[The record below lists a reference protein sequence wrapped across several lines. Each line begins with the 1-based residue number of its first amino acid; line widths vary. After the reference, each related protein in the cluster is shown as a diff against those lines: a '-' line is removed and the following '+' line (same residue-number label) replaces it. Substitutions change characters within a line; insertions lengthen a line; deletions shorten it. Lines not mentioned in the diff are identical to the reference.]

1 MTALLIPERSDVM
14 NKLRFFIA
22 LWTAKLARLLLKI
35 LGRNA
40 TYLPGEIALKISKDF
55 LGHLGMPETV
65 ICVTGTNGKTTVS
78 NLLNSILEKN
88 GYNVTNNSFGSNV
101 QAGVAA
107 ALLSDSNIFGKAKK
121 DIAVLEVDERSS
133 LLVHPYIKPDFL
145 VVNNIMRDSIK
156 RNAHT
161 GFISYIISSA
171 MPEKTKLILNGDD
184 LITSTLAP
192 QCKERF
198 YFGLDAEKPEVS
210 EKPFLSDIVYCPE
223 CGSLLESEYLRYNHI
238 GRMYCP
244 SCKLRSPERDYT
256 VTDIDRENGRFTIS
270 IKGKEH
276 TFNLINDN
284 IVNVYNFAGAIA
296 LLTEI
301 GLTTEQIEKGFS
313 ESEIVKTRFDT
324 MAAGKLNVTFQMA
337 KGQNPIA
344 CARCFSYIASIKK
357 ENKLLLIDIDDLHD
371 NIGESESTCWLYDCD
386 YSYLTDES
394 IGQIIF
400 AGPRCR
406 DQLLRAVLSGVDEKK
421 IILSEDVMKAADLI
435 DTEKFTDIYVLY
447 ELYRQPDAD
456 KMRVQLKKLGEGT
469 K

>member
-1 MTALLIPERSDVM
+1 MK
-14 NKLRFFIA
+14 KLRFFIA
-22 LWTAKLARLLLKI
+22 LFAAKLARLLLKM

-55 LGHLGMPETV
+55 LGHLKMPKTV

-88 GYNVTNNSFGSNV
+88 GYSVTNNSFGSNV

-107 ALLSDSNIFGKAKK
+107 ALLEDSTLSGKAKK

-133 LLVHPYIKPDFL
+133 LLVHPFIKPDYL

-171 MPEKTKLILNGDD
+171 MPEKTRLVLNGDD

-192 QCKERF
+192 QCKERI
-198 YFGLDAEKPEVS
+198 YFGLDAQKPES
-210 EKPFLSDIVYCPE
+210 EAKQFLSDIVYCPE
-223 CGSLLESEYLRYNHI
+223 CGSPLESEYLRYNHI
-238 GRMYCP
+238 GRMHCTGC
-244 SCKLRSPERDYT
+244 SLSSPDRDYT
-256 VTDIDRENGRFTIS
+256 VTDIDKEKGKFTIS
-270 IKGKEH
+270 LRGNEH

-301 GLTTEQIEKGFS
+301 GLSIEQIEKGFS

-324 MAAGKLNVTFQMA
+324 MTAGKLNITFQMA

-344 CARCFSYIASIKK
+344 CARCFSYISSIEKD
-357 ENKLLLIDIDDLHD
+357 NKLMIIDIDDLHD
-371 NIGESESTCWLYDCD
+371 NIGDSESTPWLYDCD
-386 YSYLTDES
+386 YSYLTDDS
-394 IGQIIF
+394 IAQIIF
-400 AGPRCR
+400 TGPRCR
-406 DQLLRAVLSGVDEKK
+406 DQLLRALIAGVNKEKIVLC
-421 IILSEDVMKAADLI
+421 EDVMKAVGLI
-435 DTEKFTDIYVLY
+435 DTERFTDIYVLY

-456 KMRVQLKKLGEGT
+456 KMRVQLKSLGEGT

>member
-1 MTALLIPERSDVM
+1 MKKI
-14 NKLRFFIA
+14 RFLIA
-22 LWTAKLARLLLKI
+22 LIMAKLARFLLKC

-40 TYLPGEIALKISKDF
+40 TYLPGEVALKISKDF
-55 LGHLGMPETV
+55 LGHLTLPETV

-78 NLLNSILEKN
+78 NLLTSILTKN
-88 GYNVTNNSFGSNV
+88 GYSVTNNSFGSNV

-107 ALLSDSNIFGKAKK
+107 ALLADSSIFGKSKK

-133 LLVHPYIKPDFL
+133 LLVYPYIKPDYL

-171 MPEKTKLILNGDD
+171 LPEKTKLVLNGDD

-192 QCKERF
+192 QCKGRI
-198 YFGLDAEKPEVS
+198 YFGLDAEKPEIS
-210 EKPFLSDIVYCPE
+210 EKPFLSDIVYCPD
-223 CGSLLESEYLRYNHI
+223 CGALLNSEYLRYNHI

-244 SCKLRSPERDYT
+244 SCGKKSPERDYLCT
-256 VTDIDRENGRFTIS
+256 EIDRENSKFTVS
-270 IKGKEH
+270 LKGKEH

-284 IVNVYNFAGAIA
+284 IVNIFNFTGAIA
-296 LLTEI
+296 ILSEI
-301 GLTTEQIEKGFS
+301 GLDIQQIEKGFS
-313 ESEIVKTRFDT
+313 ESEIVKSRFDT
-324 MAAGKLNVTFQMA
+324 MKAGNLDVTFIMA

-344 CARCFSYIASIKK
+344 CARCFSYAASVPK

-386 YSYLTDES
+386 FSYLAHDS
-394 IGQIIF
+394 ISGIIF
-400 AGPRCR
+400 TGPRCR
-406 DQLLRAVLSGVDEKK
+406 DMLLRAVLAGVNKEK
-421 IILSEDVMKAADLI
+421 IILEPDVTKAVSRI
-435 DTEKFTDIYVLY
+435 DTEKYSDVFVLY

-456 KMRVQLKKLGEGT
+456 KMKIQIKNLGEGT

>member
-1 MTALLIPERSDVM
+1 M

-22 LWTAKLARLLLKI
+22 LFMAKLARLLLKM

-40 TYLPGEIALKISKDF
+40 TYLPGKVALKISKDF
-55 LGHLGMPETV
+55 LGHLKMPETV

-78 NLLNSILEKN
+78 NLLASVFTKN
-88 GYNVTNNSFGSNV
+88 GYDITNNSFGSNV

-107 ALLSDSNIFGKAKK
+107 ALLADSDILGRAKK
-121 DIAVLEVDERSS
+121 KIAVLEVDERSS
-133 LLVHPYIKPDFL
+133 LLVYPYIKPDFL

-161 GFISYIISSA
+161 GFISYIISSSL
-171 MPEKTKLILNGDD
+171 PEKTKLILNGDD
-184 LITSTLAP
+184 LITASLAK
-192 QCKERF
+192 QCKNRV
-198 YFGLDAEKPEVS
+198 YFGLDAEKPEIS

-223 CGSLLESEYLRYNHI
+223 CGNLLESEYLRYNHI
-238 GRMYCP
+238 GRMHCT
-244 SCKLRSPERDYT
+244 SCQVKSPERDYL
-256 VTDIDRENGRFTIS
+256 VTDIDRENEKFTVS
-270 IKGKEH
+270 LKGKEH

-296 LLTEI
+296 LLTEA
-301 GLTTEQIEKGFS
+301 GLDISQTEKGFS

-324 MAAGKLNVTFQMA
+324 MKAGKLNITFQMA

-344 CARCFSYIASIKK
+344 CARCYSYMASIPVK
-357 ENKLLLIDIDDLHD
+357 NKLLIIDVDDLHD

-386 YSYLTDES
+386 YSYLKDES
-394 IGQIIF
+394 IAQIIF

-406 DQLLRAVLSGVDEKK
+406 DQLLRALIQGVSKDKIVLC
-421 IILSEDVMKAADLI
+421 EDVTKAVSLI
-435 DTEKFTDIYVLY
+435 DTEKFNDIYVLY

-456 KMRVQLKKLGEGT
+456 KMRVQLKNLGEGT

>member
-1 MTALLIPERSDVM
+1 M

-22 LWTAKLARLLLKI
+22 LFMAKLARLLLKM

-40 TYLPGEIALKISKDF
+40 TYLPGEVALKISKDF
-55 LGHLGMPETV
+55 LGHLKMPETV

-78 NLLNSILEKN
+78 NLLASVFTKN
-88 GYNVTNNSFGSNV
+88 GYDITNNSFGSNV

-107 ALLSDSNIFGKAKK
+107 ALLADSDILGRAKK
-121 DIAVLEVDERSS
+121 KIAVLEVDERSS
-133 LLVHPYIKPDFL
+133 LLVYPYIKPDFL

-161 GFISYIISSA
+161 GFISYIISSSL
-171 MPEKTKLILNGDD
+171 PEKTNLILNGDD
-184 LITSTLAP
+184 LITASLAK
-192 QCKERF
+192 QCKNRV
-198 YFGLDAEKPEVS
+198 YFGLDAEKPEIS
-210 EKPFLSDIVYCPE
+210 EKPFLSDIVYCSE
-223 CGSLLESEYLRYNHI
+223 CGNLLESEYLRYNHI
-238 GRMYCP
+238 GRMHCT
-244 SCKLRSPERDYT
+244 SCQVKSPERDYL
-256 VTDIDRENGRFTIS
+256 VTDIDRENEKFTIS
-270 IKGKEH
+270 LKGKEH

-296 LLTEI
+296 LLTEA
-301 GLTTEQIEKGFS
+301 GLDISQIEKGFS

-324 MAAGKLNVTFQMA
+324 MKAGKLNITFQMA

-344 CARCFSYIASIKK
+344 CARCYSYMASIPVK
-357 ENKLLLIDIDDLHD
+357 NKLLIIDVDDLHD

-386 YSYLTDES
+386 YSYLKDES
-394 IGQIIF
+394 IAQIIF

-406 DQLLRAVLSGVDEKK
+406 DQLLRALIQGVSKDKIVLC
-421 IILSEDVMKAADLI
+421 EDVTKAVSLI
-435 DTEKFTDIYVLY
+435 DTEKFNDIYVLY

-456 KMRVQLKKLGEGT
+456 KMRVQLKSLGEGT

>member
-1 MTALLIPERSDVM
+1 MK
-14 NKLRFFIA
+14 KLRFFIA
-22 LWTAKLARLLLKI
+22 LIMAKLARALLKM

-40 TYLPGEIALKISKDF
+40 SYMPGEVALKISKDF
-55 LGHLGMPETV
+55 LGHLKLPETV

-78 NLLNSILEKN
+78 NLLTSILTKN
-88 GYNVTNNSFGSNV
+88 GYSVTNNSFGSNV

-107 ALLSDSNIFGKAKK
+107 ALLADSNIFGKAKK
-121 DIAVLEVDERSS
+121 DIAILEVDERSS
-133 LLVHPYIKPDFL
+133 LLVYPYIKPDYL

-171 MPEKTKLILNGDD
+171 LPETTRLVLNGDD

-192 QCKERF
+192 QCKNRT
-198 YFGLDAEKPEVS
+198 YFGLDALKPEVS

-223 CGSLLESEYLRYNHI
+223 CGAVLESEYLRYNHI

-244 SCKLRSPERDYT
+244 DCGMKSPERQYLCTDVDFDNSKFT
-256 VTDIDRENGRFTIS
+256 VSLR
-270 IKGKEH
+270 GKEH

-284 IVNVYNFAGAIA
+284 IVNVFNFTGAIA
-296 LLTEI
+296 ILTEI
-301 GLTTEQIEKGFS
+301 GLSTSQIEKGFS
-313 ESEIVKTRFDT
+313 ESEIVKSRFDT
-324 MAAGKLNVTFQMA
+324 MKSGKQDITFIMA

-344 CARCFSYIASIKK
+344 CARCFSYVASIKK
-357 ENKLLLIDIDDLHD
+357 ENKLVLIDIDDLHD

-386 YSYLTDES
+386 YSYLADDS
-394 IGQIIF
+394 ISEIIF
-400 AGPRCR
+400 TGPRCR
-406 DQLLRAVLSGVDEKK
+406 DQLLRALMAGVNKDK
-421 IILSEDVMKAADLI
+421 IILEPDVSKAVDLV
-435 DTEKFTDIYVLY
+435 DREKYTDVYVLY

-456 KMRVQLKKLGEGT
+456 KMKLQFKNLGEGA

>member
-1 MTALLIPERSDVM
+1 MK
-14 NKLRFFIA
+14 KLRFFIA
-22 LWTAKLARLLLKI
+22 LFMAKLARLLLKL

-40 TYLPGEIALKISKDF
+40 TYLPGEVALKISKDF
-55 LGHLGMPETV
+55 LGYLKMPETV

-78 NLLNSILEKN
+78 NLLASVFTKN
-88 GYNVTNNSFGSNV
+88 GYDITNNSFGSNV

-107 ALLSDSNIFGKAKK
+107 ALLADSDIFGRAKK
-121 DIAVLEVDERSS
+121 KVAVLEVDERSS
-133 LLVHPYIKPDFL
+133 LLVYPYIKPDFL

-161 GFISYIISSA
+161 GFISYIISSSL
-171 MPEKTKLILNGDD
+171 PEKTKLILNGDD
-184 LITSTLAP
+184 LITSSLAK
-192 QCKERF
+192 QCKNRV
-198 YFGLDAEKPEVS
+198 YFGLDAEKPEIS

-238 GRMYCP
+238 GRMHCS
-244 SCKLRSPERDYT
+244 SCSVCSPERDYL
-256 VTDIDRENGRFTIS
+256 VTNIDREKEKFTIS
-270 IKGKEH
+270 VKGEEH

-296 LLTEI
+296 LLTEA
-301 GLTTEQIEKGFS
+301 GLDISQIEKGFS

-324 MAAGKLNVTFQMA
+324 MKAGKLNVTFQMA

-344 CARCFSYIASIKK
+344 CARCYSYMASLPVK
-357 ENKLLLIDIDDLHD
+357 NKLLIIDVDDLHD

-386 YSYLTDES
+386 YSYLRDDS
-394 IGQIIF
+394 IAQIIF

-406 DQLLRAVLSGVDEKK
+406 DQLLRALLQGVQKDKIVLC
-421 IILSEDVMKAADLI
+421 EDVTKAVGLI
-435 DTEKFTDIYVLY
+435 DTEKFNDIYVLY

-456 KMRVQLKKLGEGT
+456 KMRVQLKNLGEGT

>member
-1 MTALLIPERSDVM
+1 MK
-14 NKLRFFIA
+14 KLRFLIA
-22 LWTAKLARLLLKI
+22 LFMAKLARLLLKI

-40 TYLPGEIALKISKDF
+40 SYMPGEVALKISKDF
-55 LGHLGMPETV
+55 LGHLKLPETV

-78 NLLNSILEKN
+78 NLLTSILVKN
-88 GYNVTNNSFGSNV
+88 GYSVTNNSFGSNV

-107 ALLSDSNIFGKAKK
+107 ALLADSTVFGKAKK

-133 LLVHPYIKPDFL
+133 LLVYPYIKPDYL

-171 MPEKTKLILNGDD
+171 LPEKTKLVLNGDD
-184 LITSTLAP
+184 MITSNLAP
-192 QCKERF
+192 QCKNRT

-210 EKPFLSDIVYCPE
+210 EKPFLSDIVYCPD
-223 CGSLLESEYLRYNHI
+223 CGALLESEYLRYNHI

-244 SCKLRSPERDYT
+244 ECGKKSPERDYLCT
-256 VTDIDRENGRFTIS
+256 EIDRENSRFTVS
-270 IKGKEH
+270 LKGKEH

-284 IVNVYNFAGAIA
+284 IVNVFNFTGAIA
-296 LLTEI
+296 VLSEI
-301 GLTTEQIEKGFS
+301 GLDISQIEKGFS
-313 ESEIVKTRFDT
+313 QSEIVKSRFDT
-324 MAAGKLNVTFQMA
+324 LKAGKLDVTFIMA

-344 CARCFSYIASIKK
+344 CARCFSYAAEIPKN
-357 ENKLLLIDIDDLHD
+357 NKLLLIDIDDLHD

-386 YSYLTDES
+386 YSYLADDS
-394 IGQIIF
+394 ISQIIF
-400 AGPRCR
+400 TGPRCR
-406 DQLLRAVLSGVDEKK
+406 DQLLRAVIAGVKKEK
-421 IILSEDVMKAADLI
+421 IVLCEDVTKAVGLI
-435 DTEKFTDIYVLY
+435 DTQKYSDVIVLY

-456 KMRVQLKKLGEGT
+456 NMKVQIKSLGEGT

>member
-1 MTALLIPERSDVM
+1 MKRV
-14 NKLRFFIA
+14 RFFIA
-22 LWTAKLARLLLKI
+22 LMAAKLARLLLKI

-40 TYLPGEIALKISKDF
+40 SYMPGEVALKISKDF
-55 LGHLGMPETV
+55 LGHLKLPETV

-78 NLLNSILEKN
+78 NLLTSILVKN
-88 GYNVTNNSFGSNV
+88 GYSVTNNSFGSNV

-107 ALLSDSNIFGKAKK
+107 ALLADSTVFGKAKK

-133 LLVHPYIKPDFL
+133 LLVYPYIKPDYL

-171 MPEKTKLILNGDD
+171 LPEKTKLVLNGDD
-184 LITSTLAP
+184 MITSNLAP
-192 QCKERF
+192 QCKNRT

-210 EKPFLSDIVYCPE
+210 EKPFLSDIVYCPD
-223 CGSLLESEYLRYNHI
+223 CGALLESEYLRYNHI

-244 SCKLRSPERDYT
+244 ECGKKSPERDYLCT
-256 VTDIDRENGRFTIS
+256 EIDRENSRFTVS
-270 IKGKEH
+270 LKGKEH

-284 IVNVYNFAGAIA
+284 IVNVFNFTGAIA
-296 LLTEI
+296 VLSEI
-301 GLTTEQIEKGFS
+301 GLDISQIEKGFS
-313 ESEIVKTRFDT
+313 QSEIVKSRFDT
-324 MAAGKLNVTFQMA
+324 LKAGKLDVTFIMA

-344 CARCFSYIASIKK
+344 CARCFSYAAEIPKN
-357 ENKLLLIDIDDLHD
+357 NKLLLIDIDDLHD

-386 YSYLTDES
+386 YSYLADDS
-394 IGQIIF
+394 ISQIIF
-400 AGPRCR
+400 TGPRCR
-406 DQLLRAVLSGVDEKK
+406 DQLLRAVIAGVKKEK
-421 IILSEDVMKAADLI
+421 IVLCEDVTKAVGLI
-435 DTEKFTDIYVLY
+435 DTQKYSDVIVLY

-456 KMRVQLKKLGEGT
+456 NMKIQIKSLGEGT

>member
-1 MTALLIPERSDVM
+1 MK
-14 NKLRFFIA
+14 KLRFFIA
-22 LWTAKLARLLLKI
+22 LWAAKTARLLLKL

-40 TYLPGEIALKISKDF
+40 TYLPGEVALKISKDF
-55 LGHLGMPETV
+55 LGHLKMPETV

-78 NLLNSILEKN
+78 NLLNSILIKN
-88 GYNVTNNSFGSNV
+88 GYSVTNNSFGSNV

-107 ALLSDSNIFGKAKK
+107 ALLADSTIFGKAKK

-133 LLVHPYIKPDFL
+133 LLVHPYIKPDYL

-161 GFISYIISSA
+161 GFISYIITSA
-171 MPEKTKLILNGDD
+171 LPEKTKLILNGDD

-192 QCKERF
+192 QCKDRV

-223 CGSLLESEYLRYNHI
+223 CKSPLESDYIRYNHI
-238 GRMYCP
+238 GRMHCP
-244 SCKLRSPERDYT
+244 NCSLRSPERDY
-256 VTDIDRENGRFTIS
+256 VITDIDRESSKFTICAR
-270 IKGKEH
+270 GTEY
-276 TFNLINDN
+276 TYNLINDN
-284 IVNVYNFAGAIA
+284 IVNAYNFAGAIA
-296 LLTEI
+296 LLTEV
-301 GLTTEQIEKGFS
+301 GLTPDGIKKGFS

-324 MAAGKLNVTFQMA
+324 MTSGRLNITFQMA

-344 CARCFSYIASIKK
+344 CARCFSYVASIPVS
-357 ENKLLLIDIDDLHD
+357 NKLLLIDIDDLHD
-371 NIGESESTCWLYDCD
+371 NIGESESTPWLYDCD
-386 YSYLTDES
+386 YSYLASDS

-400 AGPRCR
+400 TGPRCR
-406 DQLLRAVLSGVDEKK
+406 DQLLRALLAGVSKEKIVLC
-421 IILSEDVMKAADLI
+421 EDVTKAVSVI
-435 DTEKFTDIYVLY
+435 DTSRFTDIYVLY

-456 KMRVQLKKLGEGT
+456 NMKLQLKKLGEGT

>member
-1 MTALLIPERSDVM
+1 MK
-14 NKLRFFIA
+14 KLRFFIA
-22 LWTAKLARLLLKI
+22 LLAAKLARFLLKM

-40 TYLPGEIALKISKDF
+40 TYLPGEVALKISKDF
-55 LGHLGMPETV
+55 LGHLKMPETV

-78 NLLNSILEKN
+78 NLLNSILIKN
-88 GYNVTNNSFGSNV
+88 GYSVTNNSFGSNV

-107 ALLSDSNIFGKAKK
+107 ALLADSTIFGKAKK

-161 GFISYIISSA
+161 GFISYIITSA
-171 MPEKTKLILNGDD
+171 LPEKTKLILNGDD

-192 QCKERF
+192 QCKNRI

-223 CGSLLESEYLRYNHI
+223 CGEPLESDYIRYNHI
-238 GRMYCP
+238 GRMHC
-244 SCKLRSPERDYT
+244 SKCSLRSPERDY
-256 VTDIDRENGRFTIS
+256 VITDIDRKSNKFTIS
-270 IKGKEH
+270 AKGNDY
-276 TFNLINDN
+276 TYNLINDN
-284 IVNVYNFAGAIA
+284 IVNAYNFAGAIA
-296 LLTEI
+296 LLTEV
-301 GLTTEQIEKGFS
+301 GLTPEQIKKGFS

-324 MAAGKLNVTFQMA
+324 MTAGKLNITFQMA

-344 CARCFSYIASIKK
+344 CARCFSYVASIPVN
-357 ENKLLLIDIDDLHD
+357 NKLLLIDIDDLHD
-371 NIGESESTCWLYDCD
+371 NIGESESTPWLYDCD
-386 YSYLTDES
+386 YSYLAHES

-400 AGPRCR
+400 TGPRCR
-406 DQLLRAVLSGVDEKK
+406 DQLLRALLAGVSKEKIVLC
-421 IILSEDVMKAADLI
+421 EDVTKAVSLI
-435 DTEKFTDIYVLY
+435 DTNRFTDIYVLY

-456 KMRVQLKKLGEGT
+456 NMKIQLKKLGEGT

>member
-1 MTALLIPERSDVM
+1 MKFM

-22 LWTAKLARLLLKI
+22 LFMAKLARLLLKM

-40 TYLPGEIALKISKDF
+40 TYLPGEVALKISKDF
-55 LGHLGMPETV
+55 LGHLKMPETV

-78 NLLNSILEKN
+78 NLLASVFTKN
-88 GYNVTNNSFGSNV
+88 GYDITNNSFGSNV

-107 ALLSDSNIFGKAKK
+107 ALLADSDILGRAKK
-121 DIAVLEVDERSS
+121 KIAVLEVDERSS
-133 LLVHPYIKPDFL
+133 LLVYPYIKPDFL

-161 GFISYIISSA
+161 GFISYIISSSL
-171 MPEKTKLILNGDD
+171 PEKTKLILNGDD
-184 LITSTLAP
+184 LITASLAK
-192 QCKERF
+192 QCKNRV
-198 YFGLDAEKPEVS
+198 YFGLDAEKPEIS

-223 CGSLLESEYLRYNHI
+223 CGNLLESEYLRYNHI
-238 GRMYCP
+238 GRMHCT
-244 SCKLRSPERDYT
+244 SCQVKSPERDYL
-256 VTDIDRENGRFTIS
+256 VTDIDRENEKFTVS
-270 IKGKEH
+270 LKGKEH

-296 LLTEI
+296 LLTEA
-301 GLTTEQIEKGFS
+301 GLDISQTEKGFS

-324 MAAGKLNVTFQMA
+324 MKAGKLNITFQMA

-344 CARCFSYIASIKK
+344 CARCYSYMASIPVK
-357 ENKLLLIDIDDLHD
+357 NKLLIIDVDDLHD

-386 YSYLTDES
+386 YSYLKDES
-394 IGQIIF
+394 IAQIIF

-406 DQLLRAVLSGVDEKK
+406 DQLLRALIQGVSKDKIVLC
-421 IILSEDVMKAADLI
+421 EDVTKAVSLI
-435 DTEKFTDIYVLY
+435 DTEKFNDIYVLY

-456 KMRVQLKKLGEGT
+456 KMRVQLKNLGEGT

>member
-1 MTALLIPERSDVM
+1 MK
-14 NKLRFFIA
+14 KLRFFIA
-22 LWTAKLARLLLKI
+22 LFASKLARFLLKL

-40 TYLPGEIALKISKDF
+40 TYLPGEVAVKISPDF
-55 LGHLGMPETV
+55 LGHLKMPEKV

-78 NLLNSILEKN
+78 NLLNSVLEKN
-88 GYNVTNNSFGSNV
+88 GFSVTNNSFGSNV

-107 ALLSDSNIFGKAKK
+107 ALLGDSDIFGRVKK

-133 LLVHPYIKPDFL
+133 LKVYPYIKPDYL

-171 MPEKTKLILNGDD
+171 LPEKTKLVLNGDD
-184 LITSTLAP
+184 MITSNLAP
-192 QCKERF
+192 QCKNRI

-210 EKPFLSDIVYCPE
+210 EKPFLSDIVYCPDCE
-223 CGSLLESEYLRYNHI
+223 KKLESEYLRYNHI
-238 GRMYCP
+238 GRMYCS
-244 SCKLRSPERDYT
+244 SCGKKSPERDYLCT
-256 VTDIDRENGRFTIS
+256 EVDRENSKFTVS
-270 IKGKEH
+270 LKGKEH

-284 IVNVYNFAGAIA
+284 IVNIFNFTGAIA
-296 LLTEI
+296 ILSEI
-301 GLTTEQIEKGFS
+301 GLSVSQIEKGFS
-313 ESEIVKTRFDT
+313 ESEIVKSRFDT
-324 MAAGKLNVTFQMA
+324 LKAGNLDVTFIMA

-344 CARCFSYIASIKK
+344 CARCFSYAASIPK

-386 YSYLTDES
+386 YSYLAHDS
-394 IGQIIF
+394 ISQIIF
-400 AGPRCR
+400 TGPRCR
-406 DQLLRAVLSGVDEKK
+406 DQLLRAVVAGVDKEK
-421 IILSEDVMKAADLI
+421 IILEPDVMKSVSLI
-435 DTEKFTDIYVLY
+435 DKEKYSDIIVLY

-456 KMRVQLKKLGEGT
+456 KMKEQIKKLGEGQ